1 MDGMPRSFEV
11 SAIGH
16 VQSPLTDRDQ
26 APLQGDEGAPAAWI
40 VFEPDVRAAWRDV
53 EVGAALTILTFLDRG
68 DRSVLVVHPRGDTTR
83 PEQGVFTTRSPDRP
97 NPIGLHDV
105 RVLDIGTDRI
115 LVSDLEAIDGTPVLD
130 VKPVLR
136 ANGR

>member
-1 MDGMPRSFEV
+1 MGRSFEV

-16 VQSPLTDRDQ
+16 VQSPLTDRDH
-26 APLQGDEGAPAAWI
+26 APLQGDEGAPDAWI
-40 VFEPDVRAAWRDV
+40 VFEPDVRDAWRDI

-68 DRSVLVVHPRGDTTR
+68 DRSVLVVHPRGDASR

-105 RVLDIGTDRI
+105 RVLDIGADRI
-115 LVSDLEAIDGTPVLD
+115 RVTDLEAIDGTPVLD

-136 ANGR
+136 AYDR

>member
-1 MDGMPRSFEV
+1 
-11 SAIGH
+11 
-16 VQSPLTDRDQ
+16 LTDRDQ

-40 VFEPDVRAAWRDV
+40 VFEPDVREAWRDI

-68 DRSVLVVHPRGDTTR
+68 DRSVLVVHPRGDVSR
-83 PEQGVFTTRSPDRP
+83 PAQGVFTTRSPDRP

-130 VKPVLR
+130 VKPVL
-136 ANGR
+136 GRTDSR